1 MQENEPQPLQ
11 PKLDALEEIDG
22 HLHQMLFLAQLSASD
37 ADVDRDLLQAVLEHL
52 KKKIDQAAD
61 QL

>member
-22 HLHQMLFLAQLSASD
+22 HLHQMLFFAQLSASD
-37 ADVDRDLLQAVLEHL
+37 ADVDRDQLQAVLEHL

>member
-37 ADVDRDLLQAVLEHL
+37 ADVDRDRLQAVL
-52 KKKIDQAAD
+52 
-61 QL
+61 